1 MDNVQNSLIN
11 LAVSK
16 PVKQPSSNQL
26 SEQGS
31 FDKLMKDQQQNME
44 QSSGAAT
51 TDNAVNKK
59 PAETV
64 QELGVPTEQ
73 EMEIR
78 IALAAMAVMQ
88 VPVQIQTNSVMQNE
102 QAASSAA
109 PIEVAVET
117 VLTQENAFAT
127 VEQIE
132 QPTQQGTNQ
141 GESVNVVKNQDTVTL
156 NTPVGQAQQ
165 STEHPVEAGIE
176 DSGQEKMA
184 YTQQGAQAEAPLFR
198 EVETVPIQVSET
210 ITAEKAVKEPVSDQ
224 LAKGIENALKQGG
237 SKLELELE
245 PKNLGRVKIEM
256 ILQEDGSMRVLLHAE
271 KPHTQLLLQRD
282 AGDLQALLG
291 RTTQQEVQVEASQQQ
306 QQQFN
311 YNGHNGHEQQQQQ
324 EQRHQHEENGEDF
337 LHQLRLGLI
346 DEE

>member
-16 PVKQPSSNQL
+16 PVKQPSSNQP
-26 SEQGS
+26 SEQSS
-31 FDKLMKDQQQNME
+31 FDKLMKDQQQNLE
-44 QSSGAAT
+44 QSGAAT
-51 TDNAVNKK
+51 TDGAVNKK
-59 PAETV
+59 PAEAV
-64 QELGVPTEQ
+64 QESGVPTEQ
-73 EMEIR
+73 EMEVR

-88 VPVQIQTNSVMQNE
+88 APVQIQTDSVMQNE
-102 QAASSAA
+102 QAVSSTA
-109 PIEVAVET
+109 PVEVAVET
-117 VLTQENAFAT
+117 VLTQENASAA

-132 QPTQQGTNQ
+132 QPTQQGMNQ
-141 GESVNVVKNQDTVTL
+141 GESVNVVKNQDTVVL
-156 NTPVGQAQQ
+156 NTPVEQAQQ
-165 STEHPVEAGIE
+165 STEHPVETGVK
-176 DSGQEKMA
+176 DNGQEKMDF
-184 YTQQGAQAEAPLFR
+184 TQQGAQAETPLFR

-210 ITAEKAVKEPVSDQ
+210 VNAEKVAKEPVSDQ
-224 LAKGIENALKQGG
+224 LAKGIENALKQGD

-271 KPHTQLLLQRD
+271 KPQTQLLLQRD

-324 EQRHQHEENGEDF
+324 EQRHQHEDNGEDF